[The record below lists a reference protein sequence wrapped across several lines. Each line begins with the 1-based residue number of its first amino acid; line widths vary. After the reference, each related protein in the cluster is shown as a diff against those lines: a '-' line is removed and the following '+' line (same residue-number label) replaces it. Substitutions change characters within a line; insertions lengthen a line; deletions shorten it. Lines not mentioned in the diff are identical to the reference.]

1 MNNQN
6 IYTLSESEVKE
17 VCSRHI
23 RVSDK
28 WYRMCAGLASDLERY
43 ENGIIYLK
51 IKNTE
56 KQHVSNYK
64 TALQFVQHWINGN
77 KELRQA
83 KGFVVTFYTTKFT
96 GIMLSLKDTDEGMV
110 KEIAEEISSAIKY
123 ESELINVFSG
133 LL

>member
-1 MNNQN
+1 MNNEN
-6 IYTLSESEVKE
+6 INTLSESGVEKINSSYVR
-17 VCSRHI
+17 S
-23 RVSDK
+23 SDK
-28 WYRMCAGLASDLERY
+28 WHRMCAGLASNLERY

-51 IKNTE
+51 IENTE
-56 KQHVSNYK
+56 KQFPSNIE
-64 TALQFVQHWINGN
+64 TARMKINGWINGN